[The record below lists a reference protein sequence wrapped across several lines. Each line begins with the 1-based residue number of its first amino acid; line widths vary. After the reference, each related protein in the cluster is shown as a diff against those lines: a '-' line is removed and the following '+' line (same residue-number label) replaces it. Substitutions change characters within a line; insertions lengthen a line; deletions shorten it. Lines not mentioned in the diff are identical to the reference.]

1 MQQGG
6 GQEEEEEE
14 ESEEMFGT
22 PPQPSRHDRDVKRE
36 KDDDDL
42 DEYIFS
48 NNNNN
53 KHDCDPFFDAL
64 PTMAVVN
71 QKTKKTMQTS
81 THDFVDKSAA
91 TTTKT
96 EPPSLALDGTTFN
109 VAATS
114 EQQQED
120 GWEEED
126 DGLLEIDE
134 SNNSDENRIQV
145 QNETTALLLDDDN
158 DDNVVLSEEETNGKH
173 HAADAG
179 TDQNVDD
186 SITKATVESPP
197 IKEDVEETTIVEE
210 DTENSTGPRDAGIA
224 QAVDKDSVPKD
235 QLVESNIET
244 NSVLVVGG
252 GDDATIVANDGKEDA
267 NANDATPRESKN
279 VRDSVQH
286 DICAET
292 KTRVRETFLPSES
305 RSSREQDVCA
315 SNQQDGEQLEIGSSP
330 ESQPADSADIDAVP
344 ECEDMV
350 DAKYESTE
358 QVEQEAEQVSVGKDE
373 GSCSDDKAALADD
386 DSHDLANDAVEAEQ
400 ARGVQSANATK
411 SMEVTPESF
420 NIPVDGRDVNDE
432 ADEALSLNETVADLS
447 RASQTQQPQLLSH
460 EYEQQVQQQLRNAHK
475 AEIAK
480 LKEQYENQMQEALDS
495 FNHDACKAERREME
509 QRFLNQFRGK
519 EEQVQELMRENEGC
533 KLRIDALKREVEG
546 TQALLE
552 QR

>member
-6 GQEEEEEE
+6 GQEEEEE

-22 PPQPSRHDRDVKRE
+22 PPQPSRHENDVKRE
-36 KDDDDL
+36 KDNDDL

-48 NNNNN
+48 NNNN
-53 KHDCDPFFDAL
+53 KHDGDPFFDAL

-71 QKTKKTMQTS
+71 QKTKKTIPQLK
-81 THDFVDKSAA
+81 HDFVDKSAA

-109 VAATS
+109 VAAMS
-114 EQQQED
+114 EEQQQED

-126 DGLLEIDE
+126 DGLLEIVE
-134 SNNSDENRIQV
+134 SNNSGENRIQV

-158 DDNVVLSEEETNGKH
+158 VVLSEEENNGKH

-186 SITKATVESPP
+186 SITKATVESSP

-235 QLVESNIET
+235 ELVESNIET

-267 NANDATPRESKN
+267 NANGATPRESKN

-286 DICAET
+286 DTCAET
-292 KTRVRETFLPSES
+292 TTRVRETFLPSES

-315 SNQQDGEQLEIGSSP
+315 SNRQDGEQLEIGSSP
-330 ESQPADSADIDAVP
+330 ESQPADAADIDAVP

-350 DAKYESTE
+350 DAKHESTE
-358 QVEQEAEQVSVGKDE
+358 QVEQETEQVTVGKDE
-373 GSCSDDKAALADD
+373 GSSSDNKAALADD
-386 DSHDLANDAVEAEQ
+386 DSHDLANDAVEPEQ

-432 ADEALSLNETVADLS
+432 ADEAPSLNETVADLS
-447 RASQTQQPQLLSH
+447 RASQTQQQHPQLLSR
-460 EYEQQVQQQLRNAHK
+460 EYEQQVQQRQLRNAHK